1 MCDGGEGGPQPSE
14 LPVPGLEVAEL
25 RVQEHQLGRGLV
37 WGHGLTQQITFIAG
51 VDKAS
56 FRGRNLQSK
65 ADIYMRAKTSF
76 RY

>member
-1 MCDGGEGGPQPSE
+1 MCDGGEGGPQPGE

-37 WGHGLTQQITFIAG
+37 WGHGLTQQITAG
-51 VDKAS
+51 VDKVS
-56 FRGRNLQSK
+56 FRCRSLQSK